1 MSDLAPPSQIPINRT
16 RNQGRWTLVAIA
28 AIFALPIVV
37 AWWLNVSPG
46 ALSNSTP
53 HSGTLVPHA
62 PNLDEGKLRALGG
75 EPLAE
80 QIFTDKWSLISI
92 NPDSQCKSP
101 CTHALYVSGQ
111 VRLAMGREI
120 TRVQRVLVQQ
130 TGESDAVRSFLLAT
144 QTAEAGLA
152 VVEGAP
158 GWLTQVKQ
166 VLPTNAALDE
176 YLYVAD
182 PQGRLVVF
190 YPLSDDP
197 KGLIKDLKRLLR
209 YSKIG

>member
-1 MSDLAPPSQIPINRT
+1 
-16 RNQGRWTLVAIA
+16 
-28 AIFALPIVV
+28 
-37 AWWLNVSPG
+37 
-46 ALSNSTP
+46 
-53 HSGTLVPHA
+53 
-62 PNLDEGKLRALGG
+62 
-75 EPLAE
+75 
-80 QIFTDKWSLISI
+80 
-92 NPDSQCKSP
+92 
-101 CTHALYVSGQ
+101 
-111 VRLAMGREI
+111 MGREI
-120 TRVQRVLVQQ
+120 TRVQRVLVQK
-130 TGESDAVRSFLLAT
+130 TGESDAVRGFLLAT

-158 GWLTQVKQ
+158 AWLTQVKQ
-166 VLPTNAALDE
+166 VLPIDAALDE